1 MNLLGRTGFA
11 EPSSITVAEAAAAAD
26 GGGGGGGWTGATA
39 GNADGGCGTF
49 TLTFNLMTDG
59 GFLSGACAAA
69 AAGPSSG
76 AGGKEGS
83 CAAPVAA
90 G

>member
-39 GNADGGCGTF
+39 GNADGGCGCGNF

-59 GFLSGACAAA
+59 GFLSGACA
-69 AAGPSSG
+69 GPSSG
-76 AGGKEGS
+76 AGGKEDS